1 VCRSKRRFDVL
12 LENKTAVIH
21 GAGGMIGAAVA
32 RAFAREGA
40 TVYLAGRTR
49 ATLDAV
55 AAEIKAGGGTAEAA
69 QVDALDER
77 AVEDH
82 ASSVAAAAG
91 SIDVTF
97 NAISLGDVQG
107 APLLEMP
114 LEDYSR
120 PIVVGTTTHLLTA
133 RAAAR
138 HMVERGSGVI
148 LTLSASG
155 VRIADPVMGPPVMGG
170 FGVACAAI
178 EALTMNLAGE
188 LSPRGIRVLCLRP
201 EGMPETWR
209 GYTEEAKQFS
219 DLKEFHELLEGR
231 TLLRRLPTLAEVA
244 NVAAFMASDQ
254 ASVMTGTVVNLT
266 CGSIPE

>member
-1 VCRSKRRFDVL
+1 ML
-12 LENKTAVIH
+12 LESKTAIVY

-40 TVYLAGRTR
+40 NVYLAGRSL
-49 ATLDAV
+49 APLDSV
-55 AAEIKAGGGTAEAA
+55 AAEIEVAGGTAETA

-77 AVEDH
+77 AVEEH
-82 ASSVAAAAG
+82 ASGVAGAAG

-107 APLLEMP
+107 TPLLEMP

-138 HMVERGSGVI
+138 HMLTQGSGVI

-155 VRIADPVMGPPVMGG
+155 VRIADPVMGPPLMGG
-170 FGVACAAI
+170 FGIACAAI

-188 LSPRGIRVLCLRP
+188 FGPHGIRVLCLRP

-209 GYTEEAKQFS
+209 EYTEEAKQFEN
-219 DLKEFHELLEGR
+219 LKAFHELLEGR

-254 ASVMTGTVVNLT
+254 SSVMTGTVVNLT